1 MSYIWNANLS
11 FSSYEEPA
19 DNEFNPWTNSKNEML
34 PSLFLSSTAIT
45 LLTKGLFASSGIS
58 KNSSGSREP
67 LLSLSSLL
75 KFLYSFWSSSSVT
88 KIDYKI

>member
-1 MSYIWNANLS
+1 
-11 FSSYEEPA
+11 
-19 DNEFNPWTNSKNEML
+19 ML

-88 KIDYKI
+88 KIENKIKIFNLDILIAYNSTKLKWNLTI